1 VLKAQAAAQGA
12 GKNPTQSP
20 SQVALAE
27 RHAQRL
33 RHMGPQWAQAF
44 FKAEDQRFEAL
55 LRSEPTAAGAEP
67 SLPLEGMLT
76 PEQLQRWRQ
85 GQVEQALWEDHLR
98 DVQEHW
104 QGLLARKELSEAQR
118 SQELTRFMSGFMDA
132 EDQRR
137 TRMLLDL
144 PQ

>member
-1 VLKAQAAAQGA
+1 
-12 GKNPTQSP
+12 
-20 SQVALAE
+20 
-27 RHAQRL
+27 
-33 RHMGPQWAQAF
+33 M
-44 FKAEDQRFEAL
+44 
-55 LRSEPTAAGAEP
+55 
-67 SLPLEGMLT
+67 
-76 PEQLQRWRQ
+76 
-85 GQVEQALWEDHLR
+85 EQALWEDHLR

-132 EDQRR
+132 DDQRR